1 MLYLM
6 KRMRERSWVGW
17 LPALCG
23 AAMLVALGGC
33 ANQSRTAAADEVL
46 SADRDDMMVI
56 PAGRYADAFSIA
68 QDEIRSLGFLLD
80 RVDARQGVI
89 STQPKPAIG
98 LAGPWDQSQSSAAQ
112 EFDDMLHR
120 HKRVIRVTFMPAME
134 TVEPGEQ
141 ADPLAV
147 SQRDLVTD
155 GASQPVRAQVR
166 AWVVRVQKPGWR
178 PDSTDLL
185 RSGYW
190 WDPALGARG
199 MQPQYDVPGEED
211 RLLAERVARRIA
223 DRVARAE

>member
-1 MLYLM
+1 M
-6 KRMRERSWVGW
+6 
-17 LPALCG
+17 PALCA
-23 AAMLVALGGC
+23 AAMLVTLC
-33 ANQSRTAAADEVL
+33 SCTSRSRTADADEVL

-89 STQPKPAIG
+89 STLPKAAIG
-98 LAGPWDQSQSSAAQ
+98 LPGPWDQSQSSAVQ

-120 HKRVIRVTFMPAME
+120 HRRVIRVMFVPDTGD
-134 TVEPGEQ
+134 VDSGEPT
-141 ADPLAV
+141 DPLAA
-147 SQRDLVTD
+147 SQRDLAAD
-155 GASQPVRAQVR
+155 GTSQPVRAQVR
-166 AWVVRVQKPGWR
+166 AWVIRVQKPGWR

-211 RLLAERVARRIA
+211 RLLAERVGRRIA
-223 DRVARAE
+223 DRVASAE